1 MLPPPT
7 EEKKVKEER
16 PSDPHRYVIQ
26 LTEPERRAVY
36 LFSML
41 RRPGTGLRRFMAIIV
56 GGAAL
61 MMGAQQSGMAQIFAV
76 IVALACGWIALRPFL
91 MARILSKQGGPEIVV
106 EVGEPG
112 VTLRRDGKSAT
123 FAWSR
128 ITAQGR
134 GPGFYWY
141 EVQGAALAAIPD
153 RLVTDRPGLEKLLER
168 AGSSGE
174 SK

>member
-1 MLPPPT
+1 MLDPEP
-7 EEKKVKEER
+7 EEKASETS
-16 PSDPHRYVIQ
+16 SDPHRYVIQ
-26 LTEPERRAVY
+26 LTESERRAVY

-41 RRPGTGLRRFMAIIV
+41 RRPGTGLRRFMAIMV

-106 EVGEPG
+106 EVGAPG

-153 RLVTDRPGLEKLLER
+153 RLVTDQKGLEKLLQR
-168 AGSSGE
+168 AGSATDSR